1 MIASGEARRIHRS
14 AIRRLWKPDSLKFA
28 GTMADR
34 SLPRLLSLGVFGLI
48 FASIAFMRRDDAL
61 DLWWQSG
68 APTALIGLVCGVT
81 VYALTAVYGRVL
93 AIAVVPTIRW

>member
-1 MIASGEARRIHRS
+1 VEAGFSEVRRHYGG
-14 AIRRLWKPDSLKFA
+14 PFA
-28 GTMADR
+28 ATTA
-34 SLPRLLSLGVFGLI
+34 LLTLGVFGLI